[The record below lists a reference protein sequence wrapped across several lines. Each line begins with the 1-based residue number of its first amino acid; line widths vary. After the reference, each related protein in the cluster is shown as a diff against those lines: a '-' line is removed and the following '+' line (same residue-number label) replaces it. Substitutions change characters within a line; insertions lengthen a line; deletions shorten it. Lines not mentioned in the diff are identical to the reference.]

1 MTIRA
6 EWERIWIGDQEV
18 GGTFRSSSLARLQPR
33 LSHTARAWPYIR
45 LQGLRPV
52 RLQFKA
58 QGPKSFAVPATADRA
73 QASIARLEQAEAS
86 QGHVQA
92 IVR

>member
-1 MTIRA
+1 M
-6 EWERIWIGDQEV
+6 
-18 GGTFRSSSLARLQPR
+18 GGTFGSSSLPRLQPR
-33 LSHTARAWPYIR
+33 LPHTARAWPYIR

-58 QGPKSFAVPATADRA
+58 QGSLGACPKSFAVPVTADRA